1 MKLSKERERRF
12 ETFGRW
18 LRQNCHLGEWTIK
31 TIIGRCKRVERALP
45 TMTEDGDL
53 DASFDNDGLEGV
65 LQKLGYFTEDVHN
78 QKEPPSG
85 IVFRVNHSDP
95 RYYEK
100 VKEGLNSLHSAIKL
114 YRGFCCENSR

>member
-53 DASFDNDGLEGV
+53 DASFDNDGLEGGASKV
-65 LQKLGYFTEDVHN
+65 G
-78 QKEPPSG
+78 
-85 IVFRVNHSDP
+85 VF
-95 RYYEK
+95 
-100 VKEGLNSLHSAIKL
+100 
-114 YRGFCCENSR
+114 YRGCTQSKGTSIGNCFQGQPQ